1 MFAPPITSLWVATNG
16 AVHDTSSLPIHNDQ
30 AFVGGRLYGHSLT
43 IHVSEPRNATRSGV
57 TRLTYGSD
65 I

>member
-1 MFAPPITSLWVATNG
+1 MFAPPIASLWVATDG
-16 AVHDTSSLPIHNDQ
+16 AVHGTSSLPIHNDQ
-30 AFVGGRLYGHSLT
+30 ALVGDRLYGHSQK
-43 IHVSEPRNATRSGV
+43 IDISEPRNGTRSRV